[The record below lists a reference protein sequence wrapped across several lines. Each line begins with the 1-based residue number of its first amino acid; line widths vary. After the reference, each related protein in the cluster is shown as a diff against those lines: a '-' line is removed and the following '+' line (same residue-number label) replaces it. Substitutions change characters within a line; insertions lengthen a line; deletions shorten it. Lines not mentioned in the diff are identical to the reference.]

1 MLLKN
6 KTSLMALWAGM
17 FILCAVLGFV
27 PQPEGANKWLLLL
40 FALLFYLP
48 PALLLWQ
55 CRKSGDRKG
64 LRLIRN
70 LSLIS
75 LGATLVLL
83 MANILSLLAP
93 EAVGNILYYALV
105 VVSTPMVC
113 GQYWFVSLLLWAI
126 LLWCSLIFLREIKK

>member
-1 MLLKN
+1 MNKKLLYV
-6 KTSLMALWAGM
+6 LWAGL
-17 FILCAVLGFV
+17 FVLCAGLGLF
-27 PQPEGANKWLLLL
+27 PEPEGILGSVLT
-40 FALLFYLP
+40 ALSLAFFLP